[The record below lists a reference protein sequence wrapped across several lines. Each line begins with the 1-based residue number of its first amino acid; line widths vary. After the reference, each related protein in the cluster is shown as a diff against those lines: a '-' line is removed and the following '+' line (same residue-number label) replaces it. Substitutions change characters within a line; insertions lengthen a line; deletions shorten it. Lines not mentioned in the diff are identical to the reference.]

1 MESLHYVH
9 GEDYLLP
16 QCLSLLRGVNGYQ
29 RKAEGRGLRY
39 CAWVASYPWEGGVSN
54 TTIERSLRSRRMSYS
69 VRVQISAFKKRWWGR
84 LTRWLHLHF
93 MLCTLVVNFLRIA
106 SENGFVLFSCFL
118 DSDRPCWQRSWEYTG
133 LATRTH
139 RQVLRWD
146 RMCLLWKICFTTA
159 KSTRYETGV
168 SYQ

>member
-1 MESLHYVH
+1 MSLSTQRCKWVPTKSRREG
-9 GEDYLLP
+9 GEVL
-16 QCLSLLRGVNGYQ
+16 CLSSIISLG
-29 RKAEGRGLRY
+29 
-39 CAWVASYPWEGGVSN
+39 GGVSN
-54 TTIERSLRSRRMSYS
+54 TTIEPSLRSRRMSYS
-69 VRVQISAFKKRWWGR
+69 VRVQISAFKKRWWGYP
-84 LTRWLHLHF
+84 TRWLYLHF
-93 MLCTLVVNFLRIA
+93 ILCTLVVNFLRIA

-159 KSTRYETGV
+159 KSTRYETGI

>member
-16 QCLSLLRGVNGYQ
+16 QCLSLLRGVDGYQ
-29 RKAEGRGLRY
+29 RNTERRGGEVL
-39 CAWVASYPWEGGVSN
+39 CLSSIISWGGVSK
-54 TTIERSLRSRRMSYS
+54 TTIEPSLRSRRMSYS
-69 VRVQISAFKKRWWGR
+69 VHVQTSAFKKRWWGYP
-84 LTRWLHLHF
+84 TRWLYLHF
-93 MLCTLVVNFLRIA
+93 ILCTLVVNFLRIA
-106 SENGFVLFSCFL
+106 SENGFILFSCFL
-118 DSDRPCWQRSWEYTG
+118 DSDRPCWQRSWGYTG
-133 LATRTH
+133 LVTRTH

>member
-9 GEDYLLP
+9 GEDCLLP
-16 QCLSLLRGVNGYQ
+16 QCLSLLRGVDGWQ
-29 RKAEGRGLRY
+29 RNTERRGGEVL
-39 CAWVASYPWEGGVSN
+39 CLSSIISWGGGVSK
-54 TTIERSLRSRRMSYS
+54 TTIEPSLRSRRMSYS
-69 VRVQISAFKKRWWGR
+69 VHVQTSAFKKRWWGYP
-84 LTRWLHLHF
+84 TRWLYLHF
-93 MLCTLVVNFLRIA
+93 ILCTLVVNFLRIA
-106 SENGFVLFSCFL
+106 SENGFILFSCFL
-118 DSDRPCWQRSWEYTG
+118 DSDRPCWQRSWGYTG
-133 LATRTH
+133 LVTRTH